1 MFQWFS
7 RNKKKV
13 RRRSLR
19 AEDVRVVGIHHRRG
33 DHLDY
38 ERVYSIPHITMAY
51 LGPSMDLYLEKHN
64 NSVLFLYVSD
74 DKEWGEKYLAR
85 DRNVVLSLSDNTE
98 PGQATG
104 EDLALLS
111 LCDDMITTRRGSIFF
126 LSPSRGVLYGQD
138 LLSGVEREEYL
149 APLPGEHSHSGQPGW
164 QAGLTSGPA
173 CSLRPPQRRRFRTD
187 AAAGRSI
194 L

>member
-1 MFQWFS
+1 M
-7 RNKKKV
+7 
-13 RRRSLR
+13 
-19 AEDVRVVGIHHRRG
+19 EDVRVVGIHHRRG

-38 ERVYSIPHITMAY
+38 ERVYRIPHITMAY

-98 PGQATG
+98 PGPWVYILPRNPYFSQVLHGRNRGHT
-104 EDLALLS
+104 DITYYQNS
-111 LCDDMITTRRGSIFF
+111 LFF
-126 LSPSRGVLYGQD
+126 P
-138 LLSGVEREEYL
+138 E
-149 APLPGEHSHSGQPGW
+149 
-164 QAGLTSGPA
+164 
-173 CSLRPPQRRRFRTD
+173 
-187 AAAGRSI
+187 I

>member
-51 LGPSMDLYLEKHN
+51 LGPCMDLYLEKYN
-64 NSVLFLYVSD
+64 NSVIFLYVSD
-74 DKEWGEKYLAR
+74 DREWGGKYLVR

-111 LCDDMITTRRGSIFF
+111 LCDDMITTRRGFIFF

-138 LLSGVEREEYL
+138 L
-149 APLPGEHSHSGQPGW
+149 
-164 QAGLTSGPA
+164 
-173 CSLRPPQRRRFRTD
+173 
-187 AAAGRSI
+187 
-194 L
+194 

>member
-51 LGPSMDLYLEKHN
+51 LGPCMDLYLEKYN
-64 NSVLFLYVSD
+64 NSVIFLYVSD
-74 DKEWGEKYLAR
+74 DREWGEKYLLR
-85 DRNVVLSLSDNTE
+85 DRNVVLSLSDSRE
-98 PGQATG
+98 GWEATG
-104 EDLALLS
+104 EDLALLAQ
-111 LCDDMITTRRGSIFF
+111 CEDVITTRGTFSLWAAR
-126 LSPSRGVLYGQD
+126 
-138 LLSGVEREEYL
+138 L
-149 APLPGEHSHSGQPGW
+149 A
-164 QAGLTSGPA
+164 AGTY
-173 CSLRPPQRRRFRTD
+173 LRPCMFPQTATKAEIQTR
-187 AAAGRSI
+187 AGRWPLNPLNPKWQTS
-194 L
+194 LWRSC